1 MILRRKNS
9 GEEIKRKGEEKGKM
23 GKKKVLVVDD
33 EQDIAKAL
41 KARLKA
47 NGFNV
52 VLAYD
57 SVQAFTIANQEKP
70 DLIILDIMIPGGGGF
85 VVAERLK
92 QSHATYRIPIIFLT
106 GIPGGE
112 ERASKIGASGYVMK
126 PYHPDELLE
135 TIRRALEISRKQE
148 GGWRGEMPA

>member
-1 MILRRKNS
+1 MAKWKI
-9 GEEIKRKGEEKGKM
+9 
-23 GKKKVLVVDD
+23 LVVDD

-41 KARLKA
+41 KVRLKA
-47 NGFNV
+47 NGYNV

-57 SVQAFTIANQEKP
+57 SVQAFTVANQEKP

-92 QSHATYRIPIIFLT
+92 QSNATHHIPIIFLT
-106 GIPGGE
+106 GISGGE
-112 ERASKIGASGYVMK
+112 ERAHKVGASGYVMK

-135 TIRRALEISRKQE
+135 TIHRALEIGRKHE
-148 GGWRGEMPA
+148 ETWGGEMRA

>member
-1 MILRRKNS
+1 MA
-9 GEEIKRKGEEKGKM
+9 KM
-23 GKKKVLVVDD
+23 KVLVVDD
-33 EQDIAKAL
+33 EQDVAKAL
-41 KARLKA
+41 KVRLKA
-47 NGFNV
+47 NGYNV

-57 SVQAFTIANQEKP
+57 SVEAFMMANQEKP

-92 QSHATYRIPIIFLT
+92 QSQATHRIPIVFLT

-112 ERASKIGASGYVMK
+112 ERAYKVGASAYVMK

-135 TIRRALEISRKQE
+135 TIHRALETSRTRE
-148 GGWRGEMPA
+148 GGWGGEALA